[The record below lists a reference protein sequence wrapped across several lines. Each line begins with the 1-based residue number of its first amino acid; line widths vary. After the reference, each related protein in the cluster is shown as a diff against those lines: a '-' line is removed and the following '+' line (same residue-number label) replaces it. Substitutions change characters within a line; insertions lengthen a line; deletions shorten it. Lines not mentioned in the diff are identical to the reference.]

1 MPPKSASQGWVVWP
15 SLATRDAF
23 AVLAGSQ
30 YFAKCK
36 KSQRPNES
44 RSINNPLQNSYLKL
58 QREIY

>member
-36 KSQRPNES
+36 KSQRPNDS
-44 RSINNPLQNSYLKL
+44 RSINNPRQNSYLKL